1 MVETKF
7 QTSFI
12 PKQPVTETAKRPS
25 SAGGSLLFLI
35 GFLFL
40 IISIASAAGVFI
52 WNKTILAN
60 IEEGNAQL
68 TESKKGFENNTIA
81 VYTKLDNRIDVADS
95 LLKKHIKPSSL
106 FPKLGLNT
114 LQTVRYNNFTYAYG
128 GAGNITI
135 TMAGE
140 AADYESMALQAKQFT
155 GDAASDAFKSPIFSN
170 FSKVKDKVVFT
181 FTSGIDPYVTDY
193 YRAKIGAATGALPAG
208 GKANT
213 GTAPAP
219 VTPTQSIPTQPTNR

>member
-12 PKQPVTETAKRPS
+12 PKQPVTEISKRAS
-25 SAGGSLLFLI
+25 GGGGLLFLI

-40 IISIASAAGVFI
+40 VISVAAAAGVFI

-60 IEEGNAQL
+60 IKEGEAHL
-68 TESKKGFENNTIA
+68 LESKKGFENNTIA

-95 LLKKHIKPSSL
+95 LLKKHIKASAI
-106 FPKLGLNT
+106 FPKLGMNT
-114 LQTVRYNNFTYAYG
+114 LQTVRYDNFSYQHLG
-128 GAGNITI
+128 NGNITI
-135 TMAGE
+135 TMSGE

-155 GDAASDAFKSPIFSN
+155 SAAASDAFKSPIFSN
-170 FSKVKDKVVFT
+170 FSKTRDKVVFT

-193 YRAKIGAATGALPAG
+193 YRAKIGAVTGATNG
-208 GKANT
+208 S
-213 GTAPAP
+213 GTTAAPVQPAP
-219 VTPTQSIPTQPTNR
+219 SIPTQPTNR

>member
-12 PKQPVTETAKRPS
+12 PKQPVTDTSKRA
-25 SAGGSLLFLI
+25 AGGSGSLLFLI

-40 IISIASAAGVFI
+40 VISIAAAAGVFI

-60 IEEGNAQL
+60 IKEGEAHL
-68 TESKKGFENNTIA
+68 LESKKGFENNTIA

-95 LLKKHIKPSSL
+95 LLKKHIKASAI

-114 LQTVRYNNFTYAYG
+114 LQTVRYNNYSYQHLG
-128 GAGNITI
+128 NGNITI
-135 TMAGE
+135 TMSGE
-140 AADYESMALQAKQFT
+140 ASDYESMALQAKQFT
-155 GDAASDAFKSPIFSN
+155 SAAASDAFKSPIFSN
-170 FSKVKDKVVFT
+170 FSKTGNKVVFT

-193 YRAKIGAATGALPAG
+193 YRAKIGAATGATGAAAG
-208 GKANT
+208 S
-213 GTAPAP
+213 GTTAAPVQPAP
-219 VTPTQSIPTQPTNR
+219 SIPTQPTNR